1 MVVCDKEF
9 VNQKTIVLSLSIVI
23 FSLTPRHDISEFTL
37 IYVTRLYGTEDRVDK
52 HARNDNTVPSK
63 PRNCSGSDMF

>member
-9 VNQKTIVLSLSIVI
+9 VNQKTIVLSIVK
-23 FSLTPRHDISEFTL
+23 FSLTPRHDKSEFTL
-37 IYVTRLYGTEDRVDK
+37 IYVTRLYGSEDRVDK